1 MEEKWDDL
9 YFNNDL
15 LHFHDAVRVNGTYKC
30 TGNNIIIRGMIGT
43 KITLKCYRCLES
55 YEVSFNLCFD
65 EEFSSESIIDHDD
78 RYTFLNSTIDLNKMV
93 EDTILLAMP
102 MKSICREEC
111 KGLCVKCGNNLNLN
125 DCSYCID
132 ANDN

>member
-1 MEEKWDDL
+1 MRLDNTLGIKNPNRFIPFYMEEKWDDL

-55 YEVSFNLCFD
+55 YEVSFNL
-65 EEFSSESIIDHDD
+65 
-78 RYTFLNSTIDLNKMV
+78 
-93 EDTILLAMP
+93 
-102 MKSICREEC
+102 
-111 KGLCVKCGNNLNLN
+111 
-125 DCSYCID
+125 
-132 ANDN
+132 